1 MSDTPRTDAAYKEA
15 LDALGG
21 DHSFALGQ
29 MRGYAEELER
39 ELTALRARLEAS
51 EKDAARYRWLRGQ
64 CGVRDRGYIG
74 GQWLEF
80 PDLVYDWNWLGK
92 KTNEQIVEAAIDS
105 AMGGRDAA

>member
-39 ELTALRARLEAS
+39 ELTALLARLEAS
-51 EKDAARYRWLRGQ
+51 EKDAARWKWVQGLWDA
-64 CGVRDRGYIG
+64 CTDESLEAFDALMNATSRD
-74 GQWLEF
+74 
-80 PDLVYDWNWLGK
+80 
-92 KTNEQIVEAAIDS
+92 AAIDS